1 MEECWVCQSGTHL
14 GQTISKKHNLRK
26 VRGRV
31 VKLRKPMAQTRGD
44 RLIGMLPADNL
55 GEGTLNEQP
64 EHEITVGNYTTK
76 HFYMCGSA
84 QTTMKKHADKEG
96 AEELTRMQDM
106 FYKMEKDAMDA
117 GGANEEQ
124 KKKSQILYDKIMAQ
138 GKEVGIA
145 DEVDKYMKM
154 HLDSMLKND
163 PKLGFGRTDVK
174 ESYQEMIAR
183 IMSQR

>member
-1 MEECWVCQSGTHL
+1 
-14 GQTISKKHNLRK
+14 
-26 VRGRV
+26 
-31 VKLRKPMAQTRGD
+31 
-44 RLIGMLPADNL
+44 
-55 GEGTLNEQP
+55 
-64 EHEITVGNYTTK
+64 
-76 HFYMCGSA
+76 MCGSA

-117 GGANEEQ
+117 GSANEEQ
-124 KKKSQILYDKIMAQ
+124 KKKSQILYDKIIAKA
-138 GKEVGIA
+138 KEVGIA

-183 IMSQR
+183 IMSQRSMR

>member
-1 MEECWVCQSGTHL
+1 MTADIIAGPWKKTD
-14 GQTISKKHNLRK
+14 QTEKELEKAMK
-26 VRGRV
+26 
-31 VKLRKPMAQTRGD
+31 
-44 RLIGMLPADNL
+44 
-55 GEGTLNEQP
+55 EQP

-124 KKKSQILYDKIMAQ
+124 KRKSQILYDKIMAKA
-138 GKEVGIA
+138 KEVGIA

-183 IMSQR
+183 IMSQRSMR